1 MSPRTTALA
10 IIFAIVFA
18 GSLIGFLAAKKKR
31 PNLEEWAVAGRGF
44 GLLFVWILL
53 AGETFTA
60 FSVLGVSGW
69 TYAKGGPVLYVLA
82 YLTIGQL
89 LVFYIGPPMW
99 EAGRRYRLQTISD
112 FFGRRYGSD
121 LLAAAVAVAGVLFL
135 ILYLQLQITS
145 LGIIV
150 GFASLEAIGRTPAM
164 VAATILVASFVLVS
178 GVRGVAWVSVLK
190 DFLLVALAVVVGFG
204 IPYLRFGGLGP
215 MYSEVNRTHPGF
227 LTLPGA
233 TTNYGHLW
241 YVTTVLVNALVFA
254 WPHFYGALFTAK
266 DADTVRRNA
275 ILMPLYVIPLALI
288 MFAGTAAILLVPGLK
303 NGDLALL
310 AVVREVFPPWV
321 LGLIGGAGALTA
333 MVPASIHILTAS
345 TLFTKNVYRPYVDPG
360 MSDARMVLLARFLV
374 FVVAAVALYL
384 ALHSSTTLV
393 GLLMLAYSG
402 VGQFAPGLVLGI
414 YCPRINAA
422 GVLAGLAAGLGV
434 TGVLVF
440 AHLDPWHGLN
450 AGFVG
455 LSVNVPLTVL
465 VSLLTPA
472 RPSGILWE
480 PAPPAGAGSGR

>member
-1 MSPRTTALA
+1 MSPRTTALT
-10 IIFAIVFA
+10 ILFGIVFA
-18 GSLIGFLAAKKKR
+18 GSLIGFLAAKKRR
-31 PNLEEWAVAGRGF
+31 PNLEEWAVGGRGF
-44 GLLFVWILL
+44 GLILVWILL

-82 YLTIGQL
+82 YLSIGQL
-89 LVFYIGPPMW
+89 VVFFIGPLMW
-99 EAGRRYRLQTISD
+99 QAGRRYGLQTIGD
-112 FFGRRYGSD
+112 FFGTRYGSD
-121 LLAAAVAVAGVLFL
+121 LLAAAVALSGILFL
-135 ILYLQLQITS
+135 VVYLQLQITS

-150 GFASLEAIGRTPAM
+150 GFSSLEAVGRTPAM
-164 VAATILVASFVLVS
+164 IAATAVVAGFVLVS

-190 DFLLVALAVVVGFG
+190 DFLLVAVAAIVGFG
-204 IPYLRFGGLGP
+204 IPYLRFGGIGP
-215 MYSEVNRTHPGF
+215 MYAEVNRTHPGF

-233 TTNYGHLW
+233 TPSYGHLW
-241 YVTTVLVNALVFA
+241 FVTTVLVNSLIFA
-254 WPHFYGALFTAK
+254 WPHFYAALFTAK
-266 DADTVRRNA
+266 DGDTVRRNA

-288 MFAGTAAILLVPGLK
+288 MFAGTAALLVVPGLK

-321 LGLIGGAGALTA
+321 LGVIGGAGALTA

-345 TLFTKNVYRPYVDPG
+345 TLFTKNVYRPYFAPD
-360 MSDARMVLLARFLV
+360 MSEARTALLARFLV
-374 FVVAAVALYL
+374 FAVAALALYL
-384 ALHSSTTLV
+384 ALHSSATLV

-402 VGQFAPGLVLGI
+402 VGQFAPGLILGI

-455 LSVNVPLTVL
+455 LAANLPVTVL
-465 VSLLTPA
+465 VSRLTPA
-472 RPSGILWE
+472 RPSGIVWDSVR
-480 PAPPAGAGSGR
+480 PA